1 MDYSRFI
8 IDISKVRSGE
18 ESRLTLMLKNIPN
31 GYLFWEMLIGRFTQD
46 LMLNILDTIVPN
58 KYDFFYMPVDF
69 KTNCNLGFGYVS
81 VVDNASVVKLYDSV
95 RLGERVDE

>member
-31 GYLFWEMLIGRFTQD
+31 GYIFIEKLIYRFTQE
-46 LMLNILDTIVPN
+46 LMLRILDTIVPN

-69 KTNCNLGFGYVS
+69 KTNCNLGLDMY
-81 VVDNASVVKLYDSV
+81 LW
-95 RLGERVDE
+95 LIMRVL

>member
-31 GYLFWEMLIGRFTQD
+31 GYGCIEELRLSFTQE
-46 LMLNILDTIVPN
+46 LMLRILDTIVPN

-81 VVDNASVVKLYDSV
+81 MVDNASVVKLYDSV
-95 RLGERVDE
+95 CL